1 MADLDDLTPEMKAI
15 IGRESAPVPHE
26 VSALGI
32 RTFARAVGYTNPVY
46 YDIAAAQ
53 AKGHR
58 DLLSPPGYYGM
69 PVYFPGAA
77 TGGEADPGAAEF
89 PRRLNGGTEVE
100 PVLDVYAGD
109 LLDAVTRVTDLTL
122 RPTRLGQMLVRV
134 AETVYTRRSDGAVVG
149 RIRNTGLRY

>member
-1 MADLDDLTPEMKAI
+1 MADLEDLTPEMKAV

-46 YDIAAAQ
+46 YDIDAAK

-58 DLLSPPGYYGM
+58 DLLAPPGYYGM
-69 PVYFPGAA
+69 PVFRPDAT
-77 TGGEADPGAAEF
+77 TGGEADPGGERF
-89 PRRLNGGTEVE
+89 SRRLNGGTEVE
-100 PVLDVYAGD
+100 PLLDVHAGD
-109 LLDAVTRVTDLTL
+109 VLDAVTRVTDLQL